1 MGNMNSQV
9 VVLVVIIA
17 AGAAVLIGYAT
28 TRYFV
33 GRVPDGDTEGPGSD
47 FNQAK
52 YMREV
57 RLRNSEQLAG
67 MNVQTTSFGM
77 YIISTTVV
85 LQLRMCFVGTSE
97 ECCGLGILL

>member
-9 VVLVVIIA
+9 VVLVVIVA

-33 GRVPDGDTEGPGSD
+33 GRVPDGDCETPGSD
-47 FNQAK
+47 FNQAS
-52 YMREV
+52 YMRDV

-67 MNVQTTSFGM
+67 INGYRPRDLVCIASLL
-77 YIISTTVV
+77 VV
-85 LQLRMCFVGTSE
+85 LDGD
-97 ECCGLGILL
+97 

>member
-47 FNQAK
+47 FNQAN

-67 MNVQTTSFGM
+67 INGYKPHRLVRISF
-77 YIISTTVV
+77 
-85 LQLRMCFVGTSE
+85 
-97 ECCGLGILL
+97 LLLSYSS